1 MKERTSAL
9 HDAALFA
16 FHFVSGLV
24 AEAVRGIKLMIERT
38 SGGLVRPPLAPRG
51 PRGPRGPRAPRAKAG
66 RPKPFLRRLLPW
78 AIAAAAL
85 WSLAAIGGS
94 RLGEKLLEEPPPA
107 IESLRKSDGP
117 QFALSSFV
125 RDSEGTVIYTFSQEK
140 REYARYADI
149 SPNIV
154 NALVAVEDEQFWDHR
169 GINFQGVA
177 RAALYD
183 VKASIRAKRLVF
195 PQGGS
200 SITQQ
205 LAKQIWFGSE
215 RQFDRKLKEALYAL
229 HLEQSF
235 SKEEIV
241 ELYLNKVFLGHQR
254 YGVES
259 ASQYYFGKSA
269 KDVTLTEGALLA
281 GLPQAPSTLSP
292 RSNPEGALKRRNHV
306 LDRMADA
313 EFITRAEAEAA
324 KAEPLQLAS
333 TEEARQLDTQQ
344 AAPFFVE
351 DVRRQLLADP
361 ALADQVMT
369 GGLEIETTLRMDLQ
383 RKASRAVREGLRR
396 LDKELSGFRPIVRNL
411 VAEGRDPDAFEDP
424 LWLLPQDED
433 DVLPGVVLAVAD
445 GKATVRIG
453 DWRVTADHGSIAWT
467 KRKRVED
474 VLHRGDVAPF
484 RVAERSPDGA
494 ILSVELEQDPQLDAS
509 LVAIE
514 VGSGEIVAM
523 VGGYDYNESQYNKA
537 TQAQRQAGS
546 AFKPIY
552 YATALERGL
561 RPSTTIL
568 DEPTV
573 FVDPWTSS
581 QYKPENYYERYYG
594 RVTLREALE
603 RSLNIASVR
612 LLNYVGYDHAIQ
624 TARRCGI
631 EASLNPYPSLA
642 LGSQETT
649 LLEITSAFSVFPNM
663 GLRVQPTLLRRIK
676 SAKGETLFEHQPEVS
691 EALSPQV
698 SFQMIQLLRG
708 VVERGTATQA
718 KSLGRQVAG
727 KTGTTDDYSNAW
739 FVGFSPSLVVG
750 VWVGYEKDLEPIGEG
765 YAGAKAALPIWIDFF
780 RRAFEGTPEEQ
791 FSNPGGVEFVTID
804 KKTGMV
810 ADMGCPPEDVILEAF
825 QEGNRPYESCSPAR
839 HRALW
844 LPGCLQRFGI
854 DGDGYLLV
862 PDELALIE
870 LERDPTACPVAVDRV
885 NQVIEFGWA
894 AAGIPNQYAYRM
906 GGGAAVEGMPDS
918 LESLMAVNPHATR
931 DGSLHDFDVVDGRTV
946 VIVRNDD

>member
-1 MKERTSAL
+1 MNERQGAL
-9 HDAALFA
+9 REAALFA

-24 AEAVRGIKLMIERT
+24 SEAVQGLRRMIERT
-38 SGGLVRPPLAPRG
+38 PAEGRRVAAPREKSAP
-51 PRGPRGPRAPRAKAG
+51 PRKQKAA
-66 RPKPFLRRLLPW
+66 LRRLLPW
-78 AIAAAAL
+78 AIAATAL
-85 WSLAAIGGS
+85 WSIAAIGGS
-94 RLGEKLLEEPPPA
+94 RIGEKLLEDPPPP
-107 IESLRKSDGP
+107 IEALRKSDGP

-125 RDSEGTVIYTFSQEK
+125 RDSDGDVIYTFSQEK

-149 SPNIV
+149 SPNVV
-154 NALVAVEDEQFWDHR
+154 NALVAVEDEQFWTHH
-169 GINFQGVA
+169 GINFQGVGRAMIADA
-177 RAALYD
+177 RASL
-183 VKASIRAKRLVF
+183 RAKRLTF

-205 LAKQIWFGSE
+205 VAKQIWFGSE

-241 ELYLNKVFLGHQR
+241 ELYLNKVYLGQQR
-254 YGVES
+254 YGVEA

-269 KDVTLTEGALLA
+269 KDLSLTEGALLA
-281 GLPQAPSTLSP
+281 GLPQAPTTLSP
-292 RSNPEGALKRRNHV
+292 RTNPEGAIKRRNHV
-306 LDRMADA
+306 LDRMAA
-313 EFITRAEAEAA
+313 AGFITQAEAETA

-333 TEEARQLDTQQ
+333 TDDIRKIDTEQ

-361 ALADQVMT
+361 ALSDQVST
-369 GGLEIETTLRMDLQ
+369 GGLEIETTLHMDLQ
-383 RKASRAVREGLRR
+383 RKATRAIRENLRR
-396 LDKELSGFRPIVRNL
+396 LDKELSGYRPIERNL
-411 VAEGRDPDAFEDP
+411 LKEGRDPESFDDP
-424 LWLLPQDED
+424 TWLLTQNED
-433 DVLPGVVLAVAD
+433 DVLPGVVLSVAD
-445 GKATVRIG
+445 GKAIVRIG
-453 DWRVTADHGSIAWT
+453 EWRVAADRDAVAWT
-467 KRKRVED
+467 KRKLED

-484 RVAERSPDGA
+484 HVLKRSPEGA
-494 ILSVELEQDPQLDAS
+494 IEQVRLEQDPELDAS
-509 LVAIE
+509 LIAIE

-537 TQAQRQAGS
+537 TQAHRQAGS
-546 AFKPIY
+546 SFKPIY

-631 EASLNPYPSLA
+631 QGPLNPYPSLA
-642 LGSQETT
+642 LGSQEST
-649 LLEITSAFSVFPNM
+649 LLELTAAYSVFPNM
-663 GLRVQPTLLRRIK
+663 GLRVEPTLLRRVQ
-676 SAKGETLFEHQPEVS
+676 SAKGETLFEHHPEVT

-708 VVERGTATQA
+708 VVQRGTATA
-718 KSLGRQVAG
+718 ALSLDHQVAG

-750 VWVGYEKDLEPIGEG
+750 VWVGYEKDLKSIGEG

-780 RRAFEGTPEEQ
+780 KAALEGTPDEQ

-804 KKTGMV
+804 KKTGLV

-825 QEGNRPYESCSPAR
+825 QEGNRPYECCSPAR

-854 DGDGYLLV
+854 DGDGVLLV

-870 LERDPTACPVAVDRV
+870 LEKDPTACPVAVDRV
-885 NQVIEFGWA
+885 NRVIEFGWA
-894 AAGIPNQYAYRM
+894 AAGVPNQYAYRI